1 MIIKWH
7 GDEKSFWKFWGIVY
21 AVAALIILIGFTL
34 KGIGVID

>member
-21 AVAALIILIGFTL
+21 GVATLILLIVYALV
-34 KGIGVID
+34 KIGVIN